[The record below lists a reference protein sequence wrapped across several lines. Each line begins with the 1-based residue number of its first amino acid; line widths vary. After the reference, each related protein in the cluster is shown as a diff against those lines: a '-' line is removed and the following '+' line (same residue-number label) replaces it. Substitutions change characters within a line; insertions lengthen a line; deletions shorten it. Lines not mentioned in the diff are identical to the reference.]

1 MVHLGRRFFREA
13 FAAFFFF
20 VSVMDEEERYEGL
33 LPARV
38 SEPGVFDE

>member
-13 FAAFFFF
+13 FAAF

-33 LPARV
+33 VPARV